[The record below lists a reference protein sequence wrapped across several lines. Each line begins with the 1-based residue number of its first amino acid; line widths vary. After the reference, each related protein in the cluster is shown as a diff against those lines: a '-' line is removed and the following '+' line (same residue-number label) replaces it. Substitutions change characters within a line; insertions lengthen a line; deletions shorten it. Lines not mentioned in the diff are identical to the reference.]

1 MTLTKEFFKKHK
13 VAIML
18 FVLIGIIIIP
28 LIIHILFKIHPQNG
42 FFSAEWTA
50 GDVLGFYGVLLG
62 AAATVWGVFLTIQY
76 TQSNYRQ
83 DLIDRSLPFITITT
97 MLYKPKRTPIFSDV
111 IDEQDCDIAPEA
123 VNNQTEYVSPIDEF
137 YFIIKNKD
145 VSVMANL
152 TAQQKEMIACG
163 GNFASS
169 NSNGMT
175 VFSTVSLLYAPLII
189 ENVGN
194 GAATTFSVGL
204 YIPPYDKEKNP
215 HCFSI
220 ARSLKVGE
228 KMRIAIYSENTP
240 KDNVGDYDLCVSYY
254 DIFGNQYEQ
263 LFKYRIFK
271 NDIGQFGSE
280 LRLNGTQRKV
290 D

>member
-1 MTLTKEFFKKHK
+1 M
-13 VAIML
+13 
-18 FVLIGIIIIP
+18 LIGIIIIP
-28 LIIHILFKIHPQNG
+28 LIIHVLFKIHPQYG

-50 GDVLGFYGVLLG
+50 GDVLGFYGILLG
-62 AAATVWGVFLTIQY
+62 AAATVWGVFLSIQY
-76 TQSNYRQ
+76 AQSNYKQ
-83 DLIDRSLPFITITT
+83 DLVDHSLPFVTITT
-97 MLYKPKRTPIFSDV
+97 MLYKPTRTAICSDIV
-111 IDEQDCDIAPEA
+111 ADQYCDSVPKA
-123 VNNQTEYVSPIDEF
+123 VNNQPECVSQIDEY
-137 YFIIKNKD
+137 YFIIENKN

-152 TAQQKEMIACG
+152 TEQQKEMVDCG
-163 GNFASS
+163 GNFFSI

-204 YIPPYDKEKNP
+204 YIPPYDKAKNP

-228 KMRIAIYSENTP
+228 KIQIGIYSENTP
-240 KDNVGDYDLCVSYY
+240 KDNTGDYDLCVSYY

-263 LFKYRIFK
+263 LFKYRIIK
-271 NDIGQFGSE
+271 NDIGQFCSE
-280 LRLNGTQRKV
+280 LRLNGTQRKINE
-290 D
+290 